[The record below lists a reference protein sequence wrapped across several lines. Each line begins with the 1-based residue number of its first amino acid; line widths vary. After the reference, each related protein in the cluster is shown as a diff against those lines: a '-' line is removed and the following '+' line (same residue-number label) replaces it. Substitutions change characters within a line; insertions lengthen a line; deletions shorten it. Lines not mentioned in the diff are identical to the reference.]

1 MNTILV
7 IWTIVGY
14 AGTQFSTHEK
24 YDWRPIGEF
33 SSPTACV
40 KAAADLGI
48 VNPKQFRCLKKG
60 D

>member
-14 AGTQFSTHEK
+14 AGTQFSTWEK
-24 YDWRPIGEF
+24 KDWRPIGEF
-33 SSPTACV
+33 SSPTACA
-40 KAAADLGI
+40 KAAANLGI
-48 VNPKQFRCLKKG
+48 VNPAEFRCLKKG